1 MKSSNKNI
9 LNLLAF
15 CALIIVALLMLID
28 NLLPL
33 VGIEV
38 KGAFF
43 NILRTISNIF
53 TIIILGVSAY
63 KFTADSKKWL
73 GILFWIAVAIFV
85 VATVLMWFIK

>member
-9 LNLLAF
+9 LNLLAY
-15 CALIIVALLMLID
+15 CALIIVALLMFVD

-38 KGAFF
+38 KGVFF

-63 KFTADSKKWL
+63 KFTSDSKKWVR
-73 GILFWIAVAIFV
+73 ILYWIAVAVFV
-85 VATVLMWFIK
+85 IATVLMWFIK